1 MIIIHIGGNDLVQM
15 KQRNLMRKIK
25 KDLQYVASVFS
36 TSYIVWSD
44 ILPRAEWR
52 GLESTL
58 DNLKKI
64 NKKRKRVNREGRL
77 VASEL
82 PLGRAIINYDIDI
95 KHKVCFCKM
104 AHICPLSATIFFSQL
119 YKMQLHHSLMIQAK
133 HSTTLLFRP
142 LNGGQI

>member
-58 DNLKKI
+58 NNLKKI
-64 NKKRKRVNREGRL
+64 NKKHKRVNREGRL

-95 KHKVCFCKM
+95 KTQGLFLQDGTH
-104 AHICPLSATIFFSQL
+104 LSPIGNDIFL
-119 YKMQLHHSLMIQAK
+119 
-133 HSTTLLFRP
+133 TTLQDAVTSFFNDSSKKLYNA
-142 LNGGQI
+142 LV